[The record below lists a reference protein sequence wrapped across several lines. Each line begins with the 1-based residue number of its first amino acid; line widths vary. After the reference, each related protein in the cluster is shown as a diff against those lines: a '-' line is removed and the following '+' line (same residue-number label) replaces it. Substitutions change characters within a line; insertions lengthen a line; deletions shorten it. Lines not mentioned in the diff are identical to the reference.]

1 MEQTSYFRVEFFK
14 MSQKTFRLHQITL
27 NNINNQHFQITTNFP
42 NNHMHCRGRLL
53 DRGNKSYYALIQIF
67 IVCDMK
73 ILISM
78 VHLSYTKS
86 VPLLHPNP
94 WNFHE
99 NLENKS
105 WDLNMSCFGRFVSKW
120 RFFQN
125 NSSDIFTSPCSLGF
139 IQKLRNTKLFNINML
154 LPDTHMCVWIAGDY
168 SILIFTSFALRN
180 FWMIP

>member
-1 MEQTSYFRVEFFK
+1 MEQTSYFRVKFFK

-27 NNINNQHFQITTNFP
+27 NNIYNQHFQITTNFP

-53 DRGNKSYYALIQIF
+53 DIGNKSYCALIQSF

-99 NLENKS
+99 NLEN
-105 WDLNMSCFGRFVSKW
+105 
-120 RFFQN
+120 

-139 IQKLRNTKLFNINML
+139 NQKLRNTKLFNVNML
-154 LPDTHMCVWIAGDY
+154 LPDTHMCVWISGDY